1 MKALP
6 STIRIP
12 LSKACKFA
20 PQFVRDDFIWDYY
33 SLVYSP
39 KYHFPIDLVRRLK
52 LIFSKS
58 LTSIFRLILEQQL
71 LLPELLPL
79 PQI

>member
-12 LSKACKFA
+12 LSKACKFT
-20 PQFVRDDFIWDYY
+20 PQFFRVDFIWDYY
-33 SLVYSP
+33 RLVYST
-39 KYHFPIDLVRRLK
+39 KYQFPIDLMSRLK
-52 LIFSKS
+52 LILTKS
-58 LTSIFRLILEQQL
+58 LTLIFRLILEQQL
-71 LLPELLPL
+71 LLPEPLPL

>member
-12 LSKACKFA
+12 LSKACKFT
-20 PQFVRDDFIWDYY
+20 PQFFRIDFIWDYY
-33 SLVYSP
+33 RLVYST
-39 KYHFPIDLVRRLK
+39 KYQFPIDLMSRLK
-52 LIFSKS
+52 LILTKS
-58 LTSIFRLILEQQL
+58 LTLIFRLILEQQL
-71 LLPELLPL
+71 LLPEPLPL